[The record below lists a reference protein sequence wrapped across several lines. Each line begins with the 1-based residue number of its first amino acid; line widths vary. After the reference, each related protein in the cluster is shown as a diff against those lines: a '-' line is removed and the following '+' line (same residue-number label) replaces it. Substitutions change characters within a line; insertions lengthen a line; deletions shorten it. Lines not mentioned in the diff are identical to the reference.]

1 MMDVL
6 LGVAALVVVIS
17 VPTLLGLIY
26 LELRQRRM
34 FGPRSIITNE
44 RPNNDT
50 AAIAMSLQAELERLR
65 ADVSGVLAAVS
76 SNVERVRDEIVNR
89 EQIPAPAPVAM
100 SASEPPRIDSDRSA
114 AIAELYSALAKLD
127 VAFLAVTRPVLLPG
141 EAFDLDDDLPGD
153 AFRWESWNDVGAAA
167 YHFAEVFSE
176 RRIRLDP
183 ATRAHL
189 NSTVGSIRRCLTA
202 RLYPLLSDLDG
213 SIGVENRQ
221 EVAGVI
227 SSLAE
232 DIRAARTALEHATTP
247 DTVIRAPQ

>member
-1 MMDVL
+1 MDVL
-6 LGVAALVVVIS
+6 LGIAALVVLIS

-65 ADVSGVLAAVS
+65 SDVSGVLAAVS

-89 EQIPAPAPVAM
+89 EPIPAPAPVAM
-100 SASEPPRIDSDRSA
+100 PAPEAPRVDTDRSA
-114 AIAELYSALAKLD
+114 VIAELYSALSKLD

-183 ATRAHL
+183 ATREHL
-189 NSTVGSIRRCLTA
+189 NTTIGSIRRCLTA
-202 RLYPLLSDLDG
+202 QLYPLLSDLDG
-213 SIGVENRQ
+213 SIGAENRQ

-227 SSLAE
+227 GSLAD
-232 DIRAARTALEHATTP
+232 DIRDARVTLEHATTP

>member
-1 MMDVL
+1 MDVL
-6 LGVAALVVVIS
+6 LGIAALVVLIS

-65 ADVSGVLAAVS
+65 SDVSGVLAAVS

-89 EQIPAPAPVAM
+89 EPIPAPAPVAM
-100 SASEPPRIDSDRSA
+100 PAPEAPRVDTDRSA
-114 AIAELYSALAKLD
+114 VIAELYSALSKLD

-183 ATRAHL
+183 ATREHL
-189 NSTVGSIRRCLTA
+189 NTTIGSIRRCLTA
-202 RLYPLLSDLDG
+202 QLYPLLSDLDG
-213 SIGVENRQ
+213 SIGEENRQ

-227 SSLAE
+227 GSLAG
-232 DIRAARTALEHATTP
+232 DIRDARVTLEHATTP